1 VNKATFFGEIM
12 KRTILLIAA
21 AAVCNIASADQLFNN
36 GPVVNSAGRSVIAA
50 GETTF
55 GLSASGAIRVADDF
69 TVTAGERWNLTSID
83 FFSYQTGA
91 TGFTFGNANWS
102 IVSGDVN
109 GDVVA
114 SGTTAVTNGGL
125 AGYRVTATTTTNTTR
140 PIFTLNAD
148 ITDTQL
154 NEGHYWLRWN
164 LTGSL
169 ASGPWV
175 AMTSDNRA
183 GNAAQSITSGGAFS
197 TYLES
202 ASHKTHELPFALN
215 GNVVTAV
222 PEPETWA
229 MMLGGLGALAMV
241 ARRRKNKQA

>member
-1 VNKATFFGEIM
+1 M
-12 KRTILLIAA
+12 KRAILLITA

-36 GPVVNSAGRSVIAA
+36 GPVVNSAGRSVMAA

-55 GLSASGAIRVADDF
+55 GLGASGAIRVADDF
-69 TVTAGERWNLTSID
+69 TVTAGQRWNLTSID

-109 GDVVA
+109 TGNVVA

-154 NEGHYWLRWN
+154 DEGQYWLRWN

-175 AMTSDNRA
+175 AVTSDNRA
-183 GNAAQSITSGGAFS
+183 GNAAQSITSGGTFT
-197 TYLES
+197 TYLETTS
-202 ASHKTHELPFALN
+202 RKTHELPFALN
-215 GNVVTAV
+215 GNVIAAV
-222 PEPETWA
+222 PEPETYA
-229 MMLGGLGALAMV
+229 MMLAGLGALAMV

>member
-1 VNKATFFGEIM
+1 M
-12 KRTILLIAA
+12 KRTILMITA

-36 GPVVNSAGRSVIAA
+36 GPVVNSANRSVIAA
-50 GETTF
+50 GETTY
-55 GLSASGAIRVADDF
+55 GLSAAGAIRIADDF
-69 TVTAGERWNLTSID
+69 TVTAGQQWNLTSID
-83 FFSYQTGA
+83 FFAYQTGA

-109 GDVVA
+109 TGAVVA

-125 AGYRVTATTTTNTTR
+125 AGYRVTASTTTNTTR
-140 PIFTLNAD
+140 PIYTLNAD
-148 ITDTQL
+148 IADTQL

-183 GNAAQSITSGGAFS
+183 GNAAQSITTGGLFN
-197 TYLES
+197 TWLES
-202 ASHKTHELPFALN
+202 TSRNTHELPFALN

-222 PEPETWA
+222 PEPETYG
-229 MMLGGLGALAMV
+229 MMIAGLGALAMV